1 MGKELSE
8 READGWVTQPSRS
21 AMPHENELAKMVV
34 LAARIG
40 GGQVLVRRPMVLG
53 PQGYFARVVRTRT
66 LSVAAI
72 GRPTVWSSLRTVRA
86 NANAQGALW
95 NVTIST
101 RLLR

>member
-8 READGWVTQPSRS
+8 READGSVTQPSRS

-40 GGQVLVRRPMVLG
+40 GRVLVRRLMVLG